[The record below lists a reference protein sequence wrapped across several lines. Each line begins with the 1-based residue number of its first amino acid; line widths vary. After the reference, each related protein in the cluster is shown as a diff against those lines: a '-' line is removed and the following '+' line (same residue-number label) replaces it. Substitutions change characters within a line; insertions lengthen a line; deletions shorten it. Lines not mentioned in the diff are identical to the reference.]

1 MKKRTKITSTFTI
14 YPADHND
21 VHWWEVGNEC
31 TLGACTGV
39 RITYREPDRQKGL
52 ECDFIDIV
60 AQPSALRSIAE
71 AILRKADERENEE

>member
-39 RITYREPDRQKGL
+39 RITYREPDRQKG
-52 ECDFIDIV
+52 
-60 AQPSALRSIAE
+60 RSKFE
-71 AILRKADERENEE
+71 DQSTRSVPMGHDCN